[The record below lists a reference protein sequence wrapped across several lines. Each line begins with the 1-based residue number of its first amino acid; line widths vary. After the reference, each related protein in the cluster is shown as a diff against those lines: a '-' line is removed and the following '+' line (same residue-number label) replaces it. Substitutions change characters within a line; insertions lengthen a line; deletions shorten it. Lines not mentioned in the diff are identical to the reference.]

1 MTDVSFHVLA
11 PFFFFNSFFSFIR
24 VMMVFNLG
32 VRFGLG
38 FIECL

>member
-11 PFFFFNSFFSFIR
+11 PFFLNSFFSFIR